1 MNVRQVLGSAAFFIW
16 ISTRLVGQDQLWL
29 SEHGRIEFS
38 SDAPLE
44 IIRAKSEYLKGVV
57 NTVTRDFA
65 FTMNINSFE
74 GFNSDIQQTH
84 FLENYL
90 EQKKYPRATF
100 TGKLI
105 EDIPF
110 GKPGVYPVRAKGTL
124 DIHGV
129 KKERIIK
136 GTVTVN
142 GGGGKVQ
149 TQFSI
154 PVADH
159 GISIPRIVQ
168 QKIADQI
175 QVTVDI
181 EFTSA
186 PK

>member
-1 MNVRQVLGSAAFFIW
+1 MNFRQALGSAAFLIW
-16 ISTRLVGQDQLWL
+16 VSTRLVGQDPLWL

-110 GKPGVYPVRAKGTL
+110 DKPGVYPVRAKGTL

-129 KKERIIK
+129 KKERIRK
-136 GTVTVN
+136 GTITVN

-175 QVTVDI
+175 QVSVDI
-181 EFTSA
+181 EFTA
-186 PK
+186 AAR